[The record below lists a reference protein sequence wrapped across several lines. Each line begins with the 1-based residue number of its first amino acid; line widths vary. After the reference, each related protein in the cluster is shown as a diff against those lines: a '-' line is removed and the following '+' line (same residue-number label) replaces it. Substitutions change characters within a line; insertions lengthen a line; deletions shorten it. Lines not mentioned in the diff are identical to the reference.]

1 MSTCISLVKNG
12 TVPRY
17 ASSRRHPRAV
27 VVASSD
33 HLQTSSAAPSV
44 ERRTLLALAIGTASL
59 QCILAQ
65 PPPSSSL
72 PLAPLGKSPPSSS
85 TANTSSKLTNLPPT
99 QIASILSR
107 NLSQGQ
113 YFITGD
119 LEPAIFTDDCR
130 FKDPT
135 NDIRGLE
142 RYRKALSLLFD
153 ASFSRVALDTIT
165 VTGPR
170 EITAEWRLGGYLKFP
185 WHPRVEPFKG
195 RTVYTLNEEG
205 LIEMQDQTWS
215 ISGAEALRETFTP
228 TNGPFTDVVDI
239 MK

>member
-1 MSTCISLVKNG
+1 V
-12 TVPRY
+12 
-17 ASSRRHPRAV
+17 SS
-27 VVASSD
+27 
-33 HLQTSSAAPSV
+33 
-44 ERRTLLALAIGTASL
+44 

-72 PLAPLGKSPPSSS
+72 PLAPLGKSPPSS
-85 TANTSSKLTNLPPT
+85 TANTSSKLINLPPT

-119 LEPAIFTDDCR
+119 LEPAIFTDNCR

-153 ASFSRVALDTIT
+153 ASYSRVALDTIT

-195 RTVYTLNEEG
+195 RTVYHLNEEG

-228 TNGPFTDVVDI
+228 TNGPFTDVVDV
-239 MK
+239 ML